1 MHLFGTSQLFG
12 QALGVWRGTEGAPHH
27 RVGQRGLGGEHAEK
41 KKKKELTYWRDAL
54 QGLAPPTKRFTS
66 VVGSDVSLQTT
77 RGSPNPQ
84 GPQHATLVG
93 NRVTADVIS

>member
-41 KKKKELTYWRDAL
+41 KKKKKELTGEMLCRDWLRPRKDSRVLWA
-54 QGLAPPTKRFTS
+54 QMCPSKRHVGVPTPKDLSMR
-66 VVGSDVSLQTT
+66 
-77 RGSPNPQ
+77 P
-84 GPQHATLVG
+84 
-93 NRVTADVIS
+93 